1 MGVLDVNSGFRGK
14 KVKLILKI
22 VYLDHLELEDDKL
35 NAIVHNNGICSIRT
49 ILSIS
54 LSSN

>member
-35 NAIVHNNGICSIRT
+35 NAVVHNNGICSIRT